1 MKISEMNSHQRKM
14 YFLMDEIMCEIIGG
28 LENNMEDYSPDTEQY
43 KEAEAFLTQGHAE
56 LAAYF
61 YDEVMN
67 RCRAGGYSSHAR
79 FAGGDFLKARI
90 EARLKKWD
98 Y

>member
-1 MKISEMNSHQRKM
+1 MKIIEMTSHQKKM

-28 LENNMEDYSPDTEQY
+28 FENSLEDYALDTEEY
-43 KEAEAFLTQGHAE
+43 KEAEAFLTQGHDE

-61 YDEVMN
+61 YDEVMS
-67 RCRAGGYSSHAR
+67 RCKAGGYSSHAR
-79 FAGGDFLKARI
+79 FAGGDFLRARI
-90 EARLKKWD
+90 DKRLKKWD

>member
-1 MKISEMNSHQRKM
+1 MNAHQKKI
-14 YFLMDEIMCEIIGG
+14 YFIMDEIMCEVIGG
-28 LENNMEDYSPDTEQY
+28 FENNMEDYEPTTPEY
-43 KEAEAFLTQGHAE
+43 KEAEEFLSQDHDK

-61 YDEVMN
+61 YDEVMS
-67 RCRAGGYSSHAR
+67 RCKAGSYSSAAR

>member
-1 MKISEMNSHQRKM
+1 MKFSEMTKHQKKM
-14 YFLMDEIMCEIIGG
+14 YFLMDEVMCETIGG
-28 LENNMEDYSPDTEQY
+28 YENMLEDYKPDTAEY
-43 KEAEAFLTQGHAE
+43 KAADAFLSQGHDE

-61 YDEVMN
+61 YNEVMN
-67 RCRAGGYSSHAR
+67 RCKAGSYASFAR

-90 EARLKKWD
+90 EARLKKWN